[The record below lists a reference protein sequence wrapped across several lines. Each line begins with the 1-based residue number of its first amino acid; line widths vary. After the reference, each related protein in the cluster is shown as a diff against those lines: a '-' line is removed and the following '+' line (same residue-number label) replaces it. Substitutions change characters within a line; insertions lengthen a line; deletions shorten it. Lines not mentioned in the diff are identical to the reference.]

1 MFYYYVSSNNGR
13 NRLYKFGSNDG
24 RGREFYSLD
33 ISAERKK
40 WQWVPYQIKTS
51 RNQELFYEYDLNLD
65 GSADTIL
72 LREPGIGLNTNDLI
86 LEVSSGSDTTKE
98 VLKFAKAD
106 SSMQLEL
113 EQLPIKRSASAKKAA
128 QGKNET
134 CQHSKPEQKK
144 TLLQQKELRKLQP
157 VRYFFSWLGYYLNKC
172 TVGNSS
178 DRSP

>member
-72 LREPGIGLNTNDLI
+72 LREPGIGLNTNDLV
-86 LEVSSGSDTTKE
+86 LEVSSGSKTIKE
-98 VLKFAKAD
+98 VLKFARAD

-113 EQLPIKRSASAKKAA
+113 EQLPIKSKTSSKTAA
-128 QGKNET
+128 QVKTET
-134 CQHSKPEQKK
+134 HKLSEPKQYALASKQQE
-144 TLLQQKELRKLQP
+144 TLLWQKRLSKFQP
-157 VRYFFSWLGYYLNKC
+157 VRNFFSWLGC
-172 TVGNSS
+172 
-178 DRSP
+178 SPNNP